1 MMWKYRE
8 RDGSKMTEFSALRSS
23 MDREIPFTV
32 RGNWR
37 KHGLNII
44 SVIESEKP
52 VKNPITG

>member
-1 MMWKYRE
+1 
-8 RDGSKMTEFSALRSS
+8 MTEFSALRSS

-37 KHGLNII
+37 KHRLDII

-52 VKNPITG
+52 VKNPMTG